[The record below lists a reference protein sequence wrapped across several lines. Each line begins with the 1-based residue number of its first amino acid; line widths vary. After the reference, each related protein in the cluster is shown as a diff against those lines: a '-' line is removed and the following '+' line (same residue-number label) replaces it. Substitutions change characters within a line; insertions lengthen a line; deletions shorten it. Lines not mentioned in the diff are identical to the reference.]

1 MSASI
6 HTAYDYLKEGDK
18 VEMEKKRGKGERR
31 RRKGFL
37 SSRVGRRGKRYDAG
51 SGVPRDVGEEK
62 KARSDV
68 MNILGSAGYRYQ
80 GTSQHQTSAPF
91 LLETDVVVSIHSAEP
106 NIPRR

>member
-18 VEMEKKRGKGERR
+18 VEMEKRGGKAKGGGG
-31 RRKGFL
+31 GFL

-62 KARSDV
+62 KRGAT
-68 MNILGSAGYRYQ
+68 I
-80 GTSQHQTSAPF
+80 
-91 LLETDVVVSIHSAEP
+91 
-106 NIPRR
+106 

>member
-1 MSASI
+1 MVNPVLVEVGRGRKGGGDSSLSASI

-62 KARSDV
+62 KRGAT
-68 MNILGSAGYRYQ
+68 I
-80 GTSQHQTSAPF
+80 
-91 LLETDVVVSIHSAEP
+91 
-106 NIPRR
+106 